1 MSKKWSNYYII
12 KCAYARIH
20 AHTSATKAKV
30 LIRSMPLTGLFCPKS
45 SCSDT
50 PPKLNFSS
58 REHDQDSIADAPVHS
73 APLQAHAAFFS
84 RALLPALSLRPA
96 YADCTPSPAPTDFT
110 SAQRGSDTASSARI
124 RAACVTC
131 LTSTATGLP
140 APSAAA
146 PPSSATQL
154 AALPPLK
161 LPAPP
166 FPEST
171 PSEIFFRRMP
181 TPQVTTATPSFFPP
195 LAPSAPPFPATPF
208 ATFLLGRPPRRR
220 TRPSR
225 LSASSRIS
233 CNFRRHS
240 AILPSAAPSAIFPPP
255 SLLPESS
262 PHLQSLLLPVSC

>member
-1 MSKKWSNYYII
+1 M
-12 KCAYARIH
+12 
-20 AHTSATKAKV
+20 
-30 LIRSMPLTGLFCPKS
+30 IRTPLPMRPCIPHPFRRMPLFLAAPCCP
-45 SCSDT
+45 
-50 PPKLNFSS
+50 
-58 REHDQDSIADAPVHS
+58 I
-73 APLQAHAAFFS
+73 
-84 RALLPALSLRPA
+84 SLRSA
-96 YADCTPSPAPTDFT
+96 YADCTPSPDPRDFT
-110 SAQRGSDTASSARI
+110 SAQRGSDTASSARTS
-124 RAACVTC
+124 AACVTC

-161 LPAPP
+161 LSA
-166 FPEST
+166 
-171 PSEIFFRRMP
+171 
-181 TPQVTTATPSFFPP
+181 PQVTTATPSVFPP

-208 ATFLLGRPPRRR
+208 ATFLLGRPPCRR

-240 AILPSAAPSAIFPPP
+240 AILPSATPPVIFPPP
-255 SLLPESS
+255 SLLPESL